1 MDKVNG
7 KKVTQD
13 KEFSKNLESLA
24 AFLES
29 KKALREEHGKLMLSL
44 HKAQTLFGYIPKEAM
59 DYISEQLEVPTAHI
73 FGMVTFYNY
82 FSLKPKGKYQ
92 ISTCKGTAC
101 YVAGGARILEKLKDK
116 LKIGEGDTTPDGL
129 FSLNITRCLGCCG
142 LSPVMQIND
151 EVYVRIVPEKVSG
164 IIDKYRK
171 QESKSKKMNKRAK

>member
-1 MDKVNG
+1 MAKGNG
-7 KKVTQD
+7 KKGTENT
-13 KEFSKNLESLA
+13 EFKKNMELLA
-24 AFLES
+24 AFLAS
-29 KKALREEHGKLMLSL
+29 KKTLREEHGKLMGTL
-44 HKAQTLFGYIPKEAM
+44 HKTQTLFGYIPKEAM

-73 FGMVTFYNY
+73 FGMVTFYNF

-116 LKIGEGDTTPDGL
+116 LKIKEGDTTPDGL

-151 EVYVRIVPEKVSG
+151 EVYVRMVPEKVSG